1 MIWIKEYKCYQINI
15 FMLNILDTFFS
26 EAWFKRCFFIPD
38 VYIFPKDM
46 NPEVLK
52 NTPGNFRENI
62 CDRMYL

>member
-1 MIWIKEYKCYQINI
+1 
-15 FMLNILDTFFS
+15 MLNILDTFFS